1 MRLQIRGLYAGLLL
15 LALGVVCLPAVARA
29 ETASEAVYILGGEGA
44 ENHAIETPPKAKP
57 KPKVHHLTKPKTG
70 EEAPKE
76 TPGAPEEG
84 SEGKEGHAAPATPGD
99 GGGHPPKGAG
109 HPDQGKAPKP
119 TSRARNAGPT
129 EPEAKPI
136 KLVSAESEG
145 GGSSPVVPILIV
157 VAVLAALSI
166 GTVIYRGRTP
176 QAG

>member
-1 MRLQIRGLYAGLLL
+1 MYAGLLL
-15 LALGVVCLPAVARA
+15 LAVAWFPAGARA
-29 ETASEAVYILGGEGA
+29 QTASEIVYPLAGAGAHNEG
-44 ENHAIETPPKAKP
+44 IETPPPKTAPPARHHTTKP
-57 KPKVHHLTKPKTG
+57 KPTTG
-70 EEAPKE
+70 EEAPAE
-76 TPGAPEEG
+76 TPGAPSTPEEE
-84 SEGKEGHAAPATPGD
+84 SESKEGHPAPATPGD

-109 HPDQGKAPKP
+109 HPQEGGTPKP
-119 TSRARNAGPT
+119 TSRARDAGPT